1 MTAADRID
9 ALITEMVGI
18 LRDHSEDRWVMAFGR
33 VHEHVAIGRSSADP
47 LSVPRLVRD
56 LLHMFRGGMGTFGD
70 LELRLDDR
78 PAREATAQ
86 LHALNAELHEVV
98 SKALRPG

>member
-18 LRDHSEDRWVMAFGR
+18 LRDHGEDRWVMAFGR
-33 VHEHVAIGRSSADP
+33 VHEHVTIGRSCADP
-47 LSVPRLVRD
+47 LAVPRLVRD

-70 LELRLDDR
+70 LHLTLDDR
-78 PAREATAQ
+78 PAREATRQ
-86 LHALNAELHEVV
+86 LQALSAELHEVV
-98 SKALRPG
+98 RSALRPG

>member
-18 LRDHSEDRWVMAFGR
+18 LKDHSEDRWVMAFGR

-56 LLHMFRGGMGTFGD
+56 LLHMFRGGMGAFDD

-78 PAREATAQ
+78 PAREATEQ

-98 SKALRPG
+98 AKALRPG